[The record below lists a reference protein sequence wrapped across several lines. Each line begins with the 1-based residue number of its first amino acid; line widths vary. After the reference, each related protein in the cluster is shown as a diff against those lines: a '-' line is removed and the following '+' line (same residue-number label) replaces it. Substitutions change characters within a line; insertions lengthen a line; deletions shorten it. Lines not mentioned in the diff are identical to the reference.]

1 MSDDA
6 SKSPKGDGNLK
17 EEMRALICEI
27 TELDE
32 LGDDQEFKSLGV
44 DSMTAI
50 EIVSALERKY
60 GIQVPETELMQ
71 LTSLNNAYSLV
82 QKKLA
87 DHKAA

>member
-1 MSDDA
+1 MSQE
-6 SKSPKGDGNLK
+6 NLK
-17 EEMRALICEI
+17 DEMRSLICEI

-60 GIQVPETELMQ
+60 AIQVPEAELLQ
-71 LTSLNNAYSLV
+71 LTSLNAAFKLV
-82 QKKLA
+82 EKKIA
-87 DHKAA
+87 EKQAA

>member
-1 MSDDA
+1 MSDA
-6 SKSPKGDGNLK
+6 NGNLK
-17 EEMRALICEI
+17 QEMKELICEI
-27 TELDE
+27 TELDD

-60 GIQVPETELMQ
+60 DIKVPEAELMQ
-71 LTSLNNAYSLV
+71 LTSLNAAYSLV

-87 DHKAA
+87 EHKAA